1 MKKVVII
8 GDLHGCINTFR
19 TLLDKLPDDI
29 DQIYTV
35 GDLVDRGAG
44 VKEVVQECLDRNIIS
59 VRGNH
64 EDMFLDYLR
73 KTNEYD
79 RGVFEMNGGMST
91 LRSYKDDLPD
101 TKVNGGVATLN
112 SYIDGVPES
121 HLNYFI
127 NMPYYIET
135 DDFILSHAGVSTF
148 IEDTFRDC
156 SDRSHMGLMWD
167 RDRKAINL
175 SKFQVFGHTPVTY
188 VKVAWKG
195 TGAPVHVNVDSGCF
209 SKKLLTAVVLPSREL
224 IQVRN
229 TEDKIPNFLGSY

>member
-1 MKKVVII
+1 MGRSVIF
-8 GDLHGCINTFR
+8 GDIHGCIETFR
-19 TLLDKLPDDI
+19 ELLNKLPDDI

-35 GDLVDRGAG
+35 GDLIDRGAG
-44 VKEVVQECLDRNIIS
+44 VKEVVQECIDRNIIS

-79 RGVFEMNGGMST
+79 RGVFEMNGGMTT
-91 LRSYKDDLPD
+91 LHSYKDD
-101 TKVNGGVATLN
+101 
-112 SYIDGVPES
+112 IPEN
-121 HLNYFI
+121 HLEYFI

-148 IEDTFRDC
+148 IEDTFRDT
-156 SDRSHMGLMWD
+156 SERSNMGLMWD
-167 RDRKAINL
+167 RDRKAVNL

-195 TGAPVHVNVDSGCF
+195 SGAPVHINVDSGCF

-229 TEDKIPNFLGSY
+229 TKDKIPNFYGGW